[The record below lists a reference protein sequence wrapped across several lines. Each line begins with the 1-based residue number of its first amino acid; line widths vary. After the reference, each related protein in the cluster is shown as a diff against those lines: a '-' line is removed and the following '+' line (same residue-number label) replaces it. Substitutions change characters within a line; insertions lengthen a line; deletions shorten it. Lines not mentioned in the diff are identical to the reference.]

1 MVILWLCNSPT
12 PYISS
17 MFDIPTC
24 SKEGWLVDMSER
36 ISNCIDTSLIY
47 VFPWESDER
56 IKEQKVGKN
65 IYIMVSPDLKSWE
78 YESILNKYV
87 PDIIHI
93 WGSEYS
99 KTLEMV
105 RASSKCNVQEK
116 VVISIQGLVG
126 AFSYHYMGNI
136 PGKYQII
143 PSLRDVIRKDSL
155 NKQLKS
161 FVKRG
166 KDERKALQLVNHVI
180 GRTFWDYNYAK
191 LVNPNINYHFN
202 NETLRASFYKNGW
215 KKETCVKHRIFVTQ
229 ASYPLKG
236 FHYLLQAVALIKD
249 RYPDVSIVVSGAD
262 NSFKSMLLETSY
274 GKYLRLLM
282 KKEKLTDFV
291 RYIGML
297 DEEEMLKQYLK
308 AEVFVSPSSIENSPN
323 SVGEAMLLG
332 MPVISSNVGG
342 VADLLEHN
350 KEGFLYQADAPYLL
364 AYYITCFFENEDL
377 EIQMGEAARVH
388 AKSTH
393 DAEKNYKSLIEIYRN
408 IQENLNEA

>member
-12 PYISS
+12 PYICS

-24 SKEGWLVDMSER
+24 SKEGWLVDMAER
-36 ISNCIDTSLIY
+36 ISNCTDTSLIY
-47 VFPWESDER
+47 VFPWKSDER

-65 IYIMVSPDLKSWE
+65 IYIMVSPDLKNWE

-99 KTLEMV
+99 KALEMV

-126 AFSYHYMGNI
+126 AYSYHYMGNI

-143 PSLRDVIRKDSL
+143 PSLRDIIRKDSL

-166 KDERKALQLVNHVI
+166 KDERKAFQLVNHVI
-180 GRTFWDYNYAK
+180 GRTFWDYSYVK
-191 LVNPNINYHFN
+191 LVNPDINYHFN
-202 NETLRASFYKNGW
+202 NETLRASFYKNEW
-215 KKETCVKHRIFVTQ
+215 KKETCVKHRIFVSQ

-282 KKEKLTDFV
+282 KKEKLTDSV

-297 DEEEMLKQYLK
+297 EEEEMLKQYLK

-377 EIQMGEAARVH
+377 EIQMGEAARLH
-388 AKSTH
+388 AQNTH

-408 IQENLNEA
+408 IQENLNGA